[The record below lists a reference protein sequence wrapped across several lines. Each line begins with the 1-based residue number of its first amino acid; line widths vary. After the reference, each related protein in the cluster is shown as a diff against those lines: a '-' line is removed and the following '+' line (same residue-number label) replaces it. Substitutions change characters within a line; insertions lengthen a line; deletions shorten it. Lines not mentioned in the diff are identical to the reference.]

1 MRIEMPKRRLAQFLF
16 LAATLCATGYGQE
29 VAEEVLAVKRLEP
42 DALSSES
49 LHRVE
54 RLNGSVVTSVFAKV
68 TADRSQSIVPI
79 ETTNGK
85 LVVLSVAVASNGYVV
100 SKASELEE
108 MEAGRLIARVPGH
121 GLVPVE
127 RVQMQKKN
135 DLALLKVEAQVV
147 PIEWAASTALKTGF
161 LVGAQSNARGDM
173 RIGIVSA
180 APRPIEREGGV
191 IGVLLGRRNAEPEK
205 SGALVTQVFEGSGA
219 AESGMKSGDVILS
232 VAGIQVD
239 SPQAVTEMLS
249 AFDVGESV
257 AIVLEH
263 RIDGEMAKTTI
274 EVTLGYRRTVGDRQD
289 RNQVLSG
296 ASSNRRAGFENVIQH
311 DIPVG
316 PEAMGGVLFTL
327 EGKAVGMN
335 IARRDRVTT
344 YALPSEVVQRVARDM
359 IAVDLDAAKA
369 RAGGDGRSEDL

>member
-1 MRIEMPKRRLAQFLF
+1 MVKRRFVWFL
-16 LAATLCATGYGQE
+16 LLTATLCATGHGQE
-29 VAEEVLAVKRLEP
+29 VSDETLPGKRIEP
-42 DALSSES
+42 DALSGES
-49 LHRVE
+49 LHQVE
-54 RLNGSVVTSVFAKV
+54 RLNGSVVTSVFARV

-79 ETTNGK
+79 VTTNGK

-108 MEAGRLIARVPGH
+108 MEIDRLIARVPSH
-121 GLVPVE
+121 GPVAVKM
-127 RVQMQKKN
+127 VQMQKKN
-135 DLALLKVEAQVV
+135 DLALLKVDAQVV
-147 PIEWAASTALKTGF
+147 PIEWAASTTLKTGF
-161 LVGAQSNARGDM
+161 IVGAQSNASGAM
-173 RIGIVSA
+173 RVGIVSA

-191 IGVLLGRRNAEPEK
+191 IGVLLEQRIAEPDK
-205 SGALVTQVFEGSGA
+205 SGALVTHVFEGSGA
-219 AESGMKSGDVILS
+219 AASDMKSGDVILS
-232 VAGIQVD
+232 VAGRKVD

-263 RIDGEMAKTTI
+263 RIGGKITETTV
-274 EVTLGYRRTVGDRQD
+274 EVTLGYRRSVGDRQD

-359 IAVDLDAAKA
+359 IAVELGAAKA
-369 RAGGDGRSEDL
+369 RAGGDEQSDDL